1 MRGLKRDHTAR
12 VIIRGHALM
21 QNIRRGHYELGVDA
35 REHWRVATAFN
46 ELARTI

>member
-1 MRGLKRDHTAR
+1 
-12 VIIRGHALM
+12 M
-21 QNIRRGHYELGVDA
+21 QNIRRGNYELGVDA